1 MLVMSKKKKIIIGVL
16 VSTLLVLSIA
26 FTVVW
31 ITNPWL
37 IKEGLIYVEYVV
49 RGNSSS
55 GIDARKVKV
64 DGIDVSHHNG
74 WIEWE
79 KVSANKQIKFVYVK
93 ATQGVGYE
101 DPMFR
106 RNIEDARK
114 AGLDVGVY
122 HFFTKKSSGRK
133 QFEHFRKTVSHKY
146 IGTIVPMVDVE
157 YSGVDGMG
165 AANLRR
171 ELKEF
176 CQLVAKEYGYKPVIY
191 TNHGIYNDWFKGE
204 FDDHYIWI
212 CRYGI
217 MPKLKNNAKYSIW
230 QFSEHGRVNGIRG
243 HTDLNVF
250 SGDMSLDKLKFQ

>member
-1 MLVMSKKKKIIIGVL
+1 MTKKKKIIIGVF

-26 FTVVW
+26 LTVVW

-37 IKEGLIYVEYVV
+37 IREGLIYAEYVI

-55 GIDARKVKV
+55 GIDATKVKV

-74 WIEWE
+74 WIEWK
-79 KVSANKQIKFVYVK
+79 KVSANKKIKFVYVK

-106 RNIEDARK
+106 RNVKEARN
-114 AGLDVGVY
+114 AGLEVGVY

-133 QFEHFRKTVSHKY
+133 QFEHFKKTVRHKY
-146 IGTIVPMVDVE
+146 IGTIIPMVDVE
-157 YSGVDGMG
+157 YAGVDGMG

-176 CQLVAKEYGYKPVIY
+176 CLLMAKEYGSNPVIY
-191 TNHGIYNDWFKGE
+191 TNYGIYNDWFKGE
-204 FDDHYIWI
+204 FDNHCIWI

-217 MPKLKNNAKYSIW
+217 KPKLKNNAKYSIW

-243 HTDLNVF
+243 YTDLNSF